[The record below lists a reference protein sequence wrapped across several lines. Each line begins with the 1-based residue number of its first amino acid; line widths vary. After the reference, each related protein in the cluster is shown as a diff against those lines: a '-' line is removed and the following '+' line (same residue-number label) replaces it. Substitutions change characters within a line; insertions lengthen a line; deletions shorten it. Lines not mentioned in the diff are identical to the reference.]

1 MYIALHRDCVGWNWV
16 QGYFVES
23 DLYTQAELQLIN
35 TILVGDEHRQ
45 AFLVVEKFESVNFC
59 ECEHW
64 KILRFTRN
72 FESKNH

>member
-35 TILVGDEHRQ
+35 TILVGDEHR
-45 AFLVVEKFESVNFC
+45 
-59 ECEHW
+59 
-64 KILRFTRN
+64 
-72 FESKNH
+72 